1 MILKLWGEKKEMK
14 KIEIRKREN
23 YRKELIKME
32 KISSTILVI
41 KIIVN
46 MLNSLTEILRFLT
59 GLKNSKTQRLNYL

>member
-1 MILKLWGEKKEMK
+1 MK